1 MTLTQEFN
9 MDSIRVKNLRCLVD
23 TGEIHI
29 KPLTILV
36 GANSTGKSTFLRLF
50 PLLRQSVETP
60 TNSLIL
66 WYGRNGY
73 VDFGTIKDALR
84 DSAQA
89 ISFGFKL
96 TLPKKGTYED
106 YGVFL
111 PFGYDSV
118 LVGNNKL
125 NVEIELTP
133 RKNNQTQ
140 ISKLTLCLGADKAI
154 LIFDELDQ
162 VISFDVNTRPLINK
176 LKPLRIKKTTT
187 HFFPIFEKYDDFFIE
202 YGEKLLK
209 YLTHSPPQSFLE
221 TMLKTG
227 ISHHKISKL
236 EEGNEQLIRDIS
248 FACHV
253 PLLLSFAD
261 RKIYQFASQI
271 QYVGPFRAV
280 VDRYYRIQDLSVE
293 EIDCRGENLPMYL
306 DSLSPEQQEELDE
319 WSKNYFGIKISIK
332 NQGTHLAVMVKP
344 DNASLKNLADV
355 GFGYSQVLPIIIK
368 LWSLQNQNSL
378 QRLGYHPSLI
388 AIEQPELHLHPQF
401 QAQLADVFA
410 NLVKMNDETKPLR
423 LLVETHGEA
432 LITRIGQLIGLGK
445 LPAED
450 VQVIL
455 FDQDKE
461 NGGIKVSTTT
471 FDEEGCLINWP
482 YGFFIPD
489 LPF

>member
-1 MTLTQEFN
+1 

-23 TGEIHI
+23 TGDIPI

-60 TNSLIL
+60 TNSPIL
-66 WYGRNGY
+66 WYGRHGY
-73 VDFGTIKDALR
+73 VDFGTIKEALR

-89 ISFGFKL
+89 ISFGFQL
-96 TLPKKGTYED
+96 TLPKNATYED

-111 PFGYDSV
+111 PVGYDSV
-118 LVGNNKL
+118 LVGKL
-125 NVEIELTP
+125 NIEIELTP
-133 RKNNQTQ
+133 RNQTQTQ
-140 ISKLTLCLGADKAI
+140 ISKLTMSLGADKAI
-154 LIFDELDQ
+154 LTFDELAQ
-162 VISFDVNTRPLINK
+162 VISFDVNTRPLLK
-176 LKPLRIKKTTT
+176 ELKPLRLKKTTT
-187 HFFPIFEKYDDFFIE
+187 HFIPIFENDIE
-202 YGEKLLK
+202 SGEKQPPH
-209 YLTHSPPQSFLE
+209 TRPHSLFE
-221 TMLKTG
+221 K
-227 ISHHKISKL
+227 IHKISKL
-236 EEGNEQLIRDIS
+236 NTGNEQLIRDIN

-253 PLLLSFAD
+253 PRLLSFAD
-261 RKIYQFASQI
+261 QQISQFASKV
-271 QYVGPFRAV
+271 QYIGPFRAV
-280 VDRYYRIQDLSVE
+280 VDRYYRIQDISVE

-306 DSLSPEQQEELDE
+306 DSLSPEQKQELDE
-319 WSKNYFGIKISIK
+319 WSKNHFGIQISIK

-344 DNASLKNLADV
+344 DNAFKKNLADV
-355 GFGYSQVLPIIIK
+355 GFGYSQALPVITK
-368 LWSLQNQNSL
+368 LWVLQNQNSL

-388 AIEQPELHLHPQF
+388 AIEQPELHLHPKF

-410 NLVKMNDETKPLR
+410 NMVKMNDETKQSQFR

-432 LITRIGQLIGLGK
+432 IITRIGQLIGLGK
-445 LPAED
+445 LPQED

-455 FDQDKE
+455 FDPDTE

>member
-1 MTLTQEFN
+1 

-23 TGEIHI
+23 TGDIPI

-96 TLPKKGTYED
+96 TLPKNGTYED

-118 LVGNNKL
+118 LVGHHQL
-125 NVEIELTP
+125 NIEIELTP
-133 RKNNQTQ
+133 RNQTQSQ
-140 ISKLTLCLGADKAI
+140 ISKLTLRLGADQAI
-154 LIFDELDQ
+154 LRFDELAQ
-162 VISFDVNTRPLINK
+162 VISFEVNTRSLLNK

-187 HFFPIFEKYDDFFIE
+187 HFLPIFEKYDDFFIE

-209 YLTHSPPQSFLE
+209 YLAPDTPGQSLLE

-227 ISHHKISKL
+227 IGHHKISKL
-236 EEGNEQLIRDIS
+236 KEGNEQLIRDIS

-261 RKIYQFASQI
+261 KKIYQFASQV
-271 QYVGPFRAV
+271 QYIGPFRAV
-280 VDRYYRIQDLSVE
+280 VDRYYRIQDISVE
-293 EIDCRGENLPMYL
+293 EIDFRGENLPMYL
-306 DSLSPEQQEELDE
+306 DSLSPEQQQELDE
-319 WSKNYFGIKISIK
+319 WSKNYFGIQISIK

-368 LWSLQNQNSL
+368 LWSLQNQNGL

-388 AIEQPELHLHPQF
+388 AIEQPELHLHPKF
-401 QAQLADVFA
+401 QAQLAEVFA
-410 NLVKMNDETKPLR
+410 NLVKTKQAQFR

-432 LITRIGQLIGLGK
+432 FITRIGQLIGLGK
-445 LPAED
+445 LPPED

-461 NGGIKVSTTT
+461 NGGIKVSTTA